1 MMSITLN
8 DEVIQGAVGADVAAG
23 VDGDAGRV
31 EVEREGVRTH
41 HPLDAAVALKDRC
54 DGGRGYGSW
63 SKGPEFLSRWELGF
77 LSL

>member
-1 MMSITLN
+1 MKRITLN

-41 HPLDAAVALKDRC
+41 HPLDAAVAWKGRG
-54 DGGRGYGSW
+54 DGGRGYDS
-63 SKGPEFLSRWELGF
+63 
-77 LSL
+77 

>member
-1 MMSITLN
+1 MKRITLN

-41 HPLDAAVALKDRC
+41 HPLDAAVA
-54 DGGRGYGSW
+54 
-63 SKGPEFLSRWELGF
+63 
-77 LSL
+77 